1 MELTPGTRVK
11 NYTLERQLG
20 KGASGEVWRAYDETK
35 TVAIKFMNENLMKSA
50 SAAKHRERLLR
61 EVEALR
67 KLEHPNVPT
76 LYDYDLDFVRPY
88 LAMRYVGGDSY
99 DRLISTGEML
109 KIPLARRL
117 EAIRELAF
125 ALTAAHDAGII
136 HRDIKPANMTGI
148 ENPFL
153 LDFSISLGKAD
164 AERTQRFVGTTLY
177 MAPDG
182 VVDRLSDNYSFA
194 VVVFEIL
201 FGRHPIYRLGD
212 SVFNQFI
219 AEMRIQNRE
228 WAFPSTI
235 PLAQLPPD
243 LHKADLRRLDAIFE
257 RAIGSREQR
266 YADLREFVRDLQ
278 MAIFTAENPAPQHF
292 SSFAGIAPAEHV
304 SQPPQPEPE
313 PEPAKEIS
321 PEESFLDKAFLNLP
335 AIKPPPESISV
346 TSVEQPTPAQPYPAQ
361 RRTSEI
367 ERESIQIDTG
377 TGGIE
382 ASSDAQPVEEE
393 EPEDRSS
400 EFAPPDAMTMM
411 EIRVP
416 KSPEPEEDFAGPE
429 DGTRMEIPA
438 VRPPES
444 KEEDRSSE
452 FAPPD
457 AMTMM
462 EIPVPKSVEPEE
474 EQPKEEDRS
483 SEFAPPDAMTMM
495 EIRVPKSV
503 EPEEEQ
509 PKEEDRSSEFAP
521 PDAMTMMEI
530 RVPPPAPEKEP
541 EPEPVQAEM
550 DDRTMPEIRVPKPP
564 EMDDRTMPDIR
575 VPHPQPPVAQPEAEN
590 FTLMEMQAPRVPQA
604 QQNDS
609 FTLMEMQAA
618 QQPKPVPDPFENE
631 NFTLMEMQS
640 PAQRAGIDLS
650 TSLGGDR
657 NRRLL
662 IIGLIV
668 LVVVIVLVVAAVAL
682 SNGVRVS

>member
-1 MELTPGTRVK
+1 
-11 NYTLERQLG
+11 
-20 KGASGEVWRAYDETK
+20 
-35 TVAIKFMNENLMKSA
+35 
-50 SAAKHRERLLR
+50 
-61 EVEALR
+61 
-67 KLEHPNVPT
+67 
-76 LYDYDLDFVRPY
+76 
-88 LAMRYVGGDSY
+88 
-99 DRLISTGEML
+99 
-109 KIPLARRL
+109 
-117 EAIRELAF
+117 
-125 ALTAAHDAGII
+125 
-136 HRDIKPANMTGI
+136 
-148 ENPFL
+148 
-153 LDFSISLGKAD
+153 
-164 AERTQRFVGTTLY
+164 
-177 MAPDG
+177 
-182 VVDRLSDNYSFA
+182 
-194 VVVFEIL
+194 
-201 FGRHPIYRLGD
+201 LGD

-416 KSPEPEEDFAGPE
+416 
-429 DGTRMEIPA
+429 T
-438 VRPPES
+438 
-444 KEEDRSSE
+444 
-452 FAPPD
+452 
-457 AMTMM
+457 
-462 EIPVPKSVEPEE
+462 
-474 EQPKEEDRS
+474 
-483 SEFAPPDAMTMM
+483 
-495 EIRVPKSV
+495 
-503 EPEEEQ
+503 
-509 PKEEDRSSEFAP
+509 
-521 PDAMTMMEI
+521 
-530 RVPPPAPEKEP
+530 PPPAPEKEP

-618 QQPKPVPDPFENE
+618 QQPKPLPDPFENE